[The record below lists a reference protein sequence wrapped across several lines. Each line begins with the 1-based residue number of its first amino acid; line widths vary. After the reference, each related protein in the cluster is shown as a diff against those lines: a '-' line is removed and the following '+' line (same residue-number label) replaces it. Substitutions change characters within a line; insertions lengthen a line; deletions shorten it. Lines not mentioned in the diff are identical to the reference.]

1 MLIDTLS
8 RMILFAHTARES
20 RGKLMNIVNILATG
34 IALSKALAGIVI
46 FQCAI
51 AAALSVGHVI
61 TAPFKKLLSKM
72 CKDKRMK

>member
-1 MLIDTLS
+1 
-8 RMILFAHTARES
+8 
-20 RGKLMNIVNILATG
+20 MNIVNILATV

-61 TAPFKKLLSKM
+61 TAPFKKLLSTM